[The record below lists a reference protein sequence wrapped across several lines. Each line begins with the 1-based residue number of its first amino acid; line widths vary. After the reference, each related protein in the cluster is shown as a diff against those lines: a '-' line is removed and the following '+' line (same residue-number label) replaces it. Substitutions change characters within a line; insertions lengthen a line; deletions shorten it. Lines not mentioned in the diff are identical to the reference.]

1 VLHTSRGELDVIG
14 VGSVST
20 GAEALSVLQSGVKAI
35 QIASAVVREGVG
47 AFTRLKRELA
57 DCLELRG

>member
-1 VLHTSRGELDVIG
+1 MIG
-14 VGSVST
+14 VGGVST
-20 GAEALSVLQSGVKAI
+20 GAEALTVLHNGVKAI

-57 DCLELRG
+57 DGMEQKV